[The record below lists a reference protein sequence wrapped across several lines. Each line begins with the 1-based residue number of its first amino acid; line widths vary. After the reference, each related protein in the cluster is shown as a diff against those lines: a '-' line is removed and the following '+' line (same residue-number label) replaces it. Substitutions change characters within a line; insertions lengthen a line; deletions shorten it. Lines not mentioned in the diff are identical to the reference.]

1 MAGRALRP
9 HHLLELSVPRI
20 SRRLWGK
27 PSARGTHSQA
37 VDLAF
42 ASQLD
47 AVDVS
52 ARNPGQGST
61 PENTSLYSLSV

>member
-1 MAGRALRP
+1 MASRALRP
-9 HHLLELSVPRI
+9 HNLLDLSVPRA
-20 SRRLWGK
+20 SRRLWK
-27 PSARGTHSQA
+27 QSVRGIQSQA

-47 AVDVS
+47 AVDVLAKNPS
-52 ARNPGQGST
+52 QERN